1 MASPILAGV
10 LALAFMS
17 RPLPRVQPMQPGVAR
32 PLLHSVRAPAPTMG
46 VPRFFRW
53 ITERFPQINK
63 RISEGRRSTDYVDNF
78 YLDMNGIIHTCT
90 HGDGIKPGEQ
100 PSEEQMIEK
109 IFEYTDRLISIARP
123 RKVLYLAID
132 GVAPRAK
139 MNQQRSRRYRA
150 PRELDTAQVVAGVH
164 HGLHGPVRALNLAH
178 RAPQHALAASPV
190 AGERVEEPDGAL
202 DAAARA
208 KPRREQADQHEREGE
223 GPVRRGQDSE
233 RGGDHGGGRY
243 RVRGRENRDPRAGTG
258 ARRARGRLCVGTKWA
273 RANSP
278 PVRFRD
284 ESCAESCS

>member
-1 MASPILAGV
+1 MARG
-10 LALAFMS
+10 
-17 RPLPRVQPMQPGVAR
+17 QPHHRDRAR
-32 PLLHSVRAPAPTMG
+32 QDHSEAVR
-46 VPRFFRW
+46 
-53 ITERFPQINK
+53 
-63 RISEGRRSTDYVDNF
+63 
-78 YLDMNGIIHTCT
+78 
-90 HGDGIKPGEQ
+90 
-100 PSEEQMIEK
+100 
-109 IFEYTDRLISIARP
+109 
-123 RKVLYLAID
+123 
-132 GVAPRAK
+132 
-139 MNQQRSRRYRA
+139 RA

-223 GPVRRGQDSE
+223 GPVRRGQDRE
-233 RGGDHGGGRY
+233 RGGDHSGGRY

-284 ESCAESCS
+284 ESCAELELNCAPRVAVANWSEESQNIQRDRPNTRAPQPSAPNFVSERSPPWVVASPCVNPLPMSPRTSFPTPWYVSPPPRLPTFGPDRRHASPK